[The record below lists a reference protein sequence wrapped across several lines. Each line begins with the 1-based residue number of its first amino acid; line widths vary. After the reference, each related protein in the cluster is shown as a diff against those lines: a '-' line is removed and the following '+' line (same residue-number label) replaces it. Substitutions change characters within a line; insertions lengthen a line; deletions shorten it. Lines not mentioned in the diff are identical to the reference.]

1 MYNFRTDLANE
12 RRDIYQKVNGNQGE
26 IDGIESTKEE
36 INENISVERVKII
49 NENGEKAIGKPIG
62 NYITI
67 DIKNLKIAQKEEIEQ
82 AANTLTNELKNILN
96 NHIDKQ
102 GEILVVG
109 LRKYL
114 CNTGQFGTKGY

>member
-12 RRDIYQKVNGNQGE
+12 RRDIYQKVNGSKGE

-36 INENISVERVKII
+36 INENLKVERVKII
-49 NENGEKAIGKPIG
+49 NENGEKVIGKPMG
-62 NYITI
+62 SYITI
-67 DIKNLKIAQKEEIEQ
+67 DIKNLKIASEEEIEG
-82 AANTLTNELKNILN
+82 AANALSVELKNILD

-109 LRKYL
+109 LR
-114 CNTGQFGTKGY
+114 

>member
-12 RRDIYQKVNGNQGE
+12 RRDIYQKVNGSKGE

-36 INENISVERVKII
+36 INENLKVERVKII
-49 NENGEKAIGKPIG
+49 NENGEKVIGKPMG
-62 NYITI
+62 SYITI
-67 DIKNLKIAQKEEIEQ
+67 DIKNLKIASEEEIEG
-82 AANTLTNELKNILN
+82 AANALSVELKNILN

-109 LRKYL
+109 LR
-114 CNTGQFGTKGY
+114 